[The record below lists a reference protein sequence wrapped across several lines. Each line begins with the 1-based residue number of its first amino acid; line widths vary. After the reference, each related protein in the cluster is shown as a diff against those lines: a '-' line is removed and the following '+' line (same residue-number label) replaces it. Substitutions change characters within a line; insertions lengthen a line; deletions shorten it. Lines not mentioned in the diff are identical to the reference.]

1 MVEVDAVLWYW
12 TPQGMRN
19 QPHFPH
25 SGMGM
30 SRYVEA
36 SQVERLLEEA
46 HRNGMNAAKE
56 AALEVVRRTG

>member
-1 MVEVDAVLWYW
+1 MITVEAVMWYW

-19 QPHFPH
+19 QPHFPN

-30 SRYVEA
+30 SRYIEA

-46 HRNGMNAAKE
+46 FRSGAQAARDE
-56 AALEVVRRTG
+56 AMDVVRRTA